1 MKIDVLQIFK
11 QDNNATLTTYIRD
24 NPEEMNNA
32 PRHALLI
39 CPGGGYE
46 YTSARESEPIAL
58 AFLARGYNVFVLDYS
73 VGKQACNLTPAS
85 EAVLSI
91 RHIRENAEKYNVDPG
106 KIFILGFSAGG
117 HVALSS
123 AALYDD
129 PDVSK
134 YLTDAHDRMIG
145 MPNGVVLCYPV
156 VTATCDTH
164 MGSLYNFCGS
174 TEPTQKDLDRFC
186 LEKHI
191 SATTPPMF
199 IWHTT
204 TDNAVPVLNSV
215 LLYESL
221 LSHGVGCEMH
231 LFSDGGHG
239 LATAT
244 HETCSYIPEEA
255 PHPASEWIDL
265 ADGWMKR
272 VK

>member
-1 MKIDVLQIFK
+1 MKIDVLQIFE
-11 QDNNATLTTYIRD
+11 QDKNATLTAYVRD
-24 NPEEMNNA
+24 NPEEMNNE
-32 PRHALLI
+32 PRRAILV

-46 YTSARESEPIAL
+46 YTSKRESEPIVL
-58 AFLARGYNVFVLDYS
+58 AFLSRGYNVFVLDYS
-73 VGKQACNLTPAS
+73 VKKYASGLKPAS

-91 RHIRENAEKYNVDPG
+91 KHIRENSVKYNVDPD

-117 HVALSS
+117 HVALSC

-134 YLTDAHDRMIG
+134 YLADSDNKMVG
-145 MPNGVVLCYPV
+145 MPNGIVLCYPV
-156 VTATCDTH
+156 VTATCETH
-164 MGSLYNFCGS
+164 IGSLYNFCGS
-174 TEPTQKDLDRFC
+174 TEPSQNELDRFC

-191 SATTPPMF
+191 SKSTPPVF

-204 TDNAVPVLNSV
+204 TDDAVPVRNSI

-221 LSHGVGCEMH
+221 ISNGVSCEMH
-231 LFSDGGHG
+231 LFSEGCHG

-244 HETCSYIPEEA
+244 HETCSYIPEGA
-255 PHPASEWIDL
+255 PHPASEWVNL

-272 VK
+272 IK